1 MSSHESTA
9 PETTELEYEPE
20 VDHESAEQEDEWL
33 DDESAEQED
42 EWLDDESELPRRP
55 RRRVLTPIPLALL
68 AVLLIASGFIG
79 GVLVQKGQ
87 GGTAS
92 PSGGASG
99 RFPSLAALK
108 GAVPGAGAGGGTS
121 SAGGSTA
128 NGGPSA
134 FPGIRGA
141 GSGVTT
147 GEVAYVRGNTL
158 YVTDSQ
164 GNTVKVSAAAGSK
177 VTKTVSTKA
186 SSIHPGATV
195 VVLGSKAKNGSIS
208 ASSISV
214 SSAASGSAT
223 SAGPSSSSA
232 GASSGSTPTLFG
244 PG

>member
-9 PETTELEYEPE
+9 PATTELEYEPE
-20 VDHESAEQEDEWL
+20 VDYEPDEQE
-33 DDESAEQED
+33 S

-55 RRRVLTPIPLALL
+55 RRRLLTPIPLALL
-68 AVLLIASGFIG
+68 AVLLIACGFIG

-99 RFPSLAALK
+99 GFPSGLVALR
-108 GAVPGAGAGGGTS
+108 GAVPGTGAPGGAS
-121 SAGGSTA
+121 AAGGSGA
-128 NGGPSA
+128 KGGAGA
-134 FPGIRGA
+134 FPAIGGA
-141 GSGVTT
+141 GSGGGVTT
-147 GEVAYVRGNTL
+147 GEVAYVRGSTL

-177 VTKTVSTKA
+177 VTRTVSTKA

-214 SSAASGSAT
+214 SSAASGSAA
-223 SAGPSSSSA
+223 SAGTSSSSA
-232 GASSGSTPTLFG
+232 GARSGGTPTLFG

>member
-9 PETTELEYEPE
+9 PETTELEYEPD
-20 VDHESAEQEDEWL
+20 VDYEP
-33 DDESAEQED
+33 AEQED

-55 RRRVLTPIPLALL
+55 RRRLLTPIPLALL
-68 AVLLIASGFIG
+68 AALLIACGFIG

-99 RFPSLAALK
+99 FPSGLAALK
-108 GAVPGAGAGGGTS
+108 GAVPGARAAGGKS
-121 SAGGSTA
+121 SAGGSGA
-128 NGGPSA
+128 KGGASG
-134 FPGIRGA
+134 FPGLGGA
-141 GSGVTT
+141 GGGVTS
-147 GEVAYVRGNTL
+147 GEVAYVRGSTL

-186 SSIHPGATV
+186 NRIHPGATV
-195 VVLGSKAKNGSIS
+195 VVLGSKAKNGNIS

-223 SAGPSSSSA
+223 SAGTSPSSA
-232 GASSGSTPTLFG
+232 GAGGGSTPTLFG

>member
-9 PETTELEYEPE
+9 PETTGLEYEPD
-20 VDHESAEQEDEWL
+20 VDYEPDEQESEWL
-33 DDESAEQED
+33 E
-42 EWLDDESELPRRP
+42 DESELPRRP
-55 RRRVLTPIPLALL
+55 RRRLLTPIPLALL
-68 AVLLIASGFIG
+68 AVLLIACGFIG

-92 PSGGASG
+92 PGGGASG
-99 RFPSLAALK
+99 FPSLSALK
-108 GAVPGAGAGGGTS
+108 GSLPAGAPAGTSSSGGSGAKGGASTFPGIAGGG
-121 SAGGSTA
+121 
-128 NGGPSA
+128 
-134 FPGIRGA
+134 
-141 GSGVTT
+141 GVTT

-164 GNTVKVSAAAGSK
+164 GNTVKVSAAAGAK
-177 VTKTVSTKA
+177 VTKTVGTKA

-223 SAGPSSSSA
+223 SAGPSSSGA
-232 GASSGSTPTLFG
+232 GSSSGGTPSLFG
-244 PG
+244 SG

>member
-9 PETTELEYEPE
+9 PETTELEPE
-20 VDHESAEQEDEWL
+20 VDYEPDEQESEWL
-33 DDESAEQED
+33 E
-42 EWLDDESELPRRP
+42 DESELPRRP
-55 RRRVLTPIPLALL
+55 RRRLLTPIPLALL
-68 AVLLIASGFIG
+68 AVLLIACGFIG

-92 PSGGASG
+92 PSGASG
-99 RFPSLAALK
+99 FPSGLAALK
-108 GAVPGAGAGGGTS
+108 GAVPGAGAAGAKS
-121 SAGGSTA
+121 SAGGA
-128 NGGPSA
+128 GAKGGAGA
-134 FPGIRGA
+134 FPGLGGA
-141 GSGVTT
+141 GGGVTT

-186 SSIHPGATV
+186 SNIHPGATV
-195 VVLGSKAKNGSIS
+195 VVLGSKAKNGSIR

-223 SAGPSSSSA
+223 SPGPSSSSA

>member
-1 MSSHESTA
+1 MSSQESTA
-9 PETTELEYEPE
+9 PETTELEYEPG
-20 VDHESAEQEDEWL
+20 VDYEPAEEEAGWL
-33 DDESAEQED
+33 E
-42 EWLDDESELPRRP
+42 DESELPRRP
-55 RRRVLTPIPLALL
+55 RRRLLAPVPLALL
-68 AVLLIASGFIG
+68 AVLLIACGFIG

-92 PSGGASG
+92 SGGGASG
-99 RFPSLAALK
+99 FPAGLAALK
-108 GAVPGAGAGGGTS
+108 GALPGAGAAGGKS
-121 SAGGSTA
+121 SAASSAAKRGAG
-128 NGGPSA
+128 A
-134 FPGIRGA
+134 FPGLGGA
-141 GSGVTT
+141 GGGVTT

-158 YVTDSQ
+158 YVTDRQ

-214 SSAASGSAT
+214 SSAASGGAG
-223 SAGPSSSSA
+223 SAGGLSSSSA
-232 GASSGSTPTLFG
+232 GAGSGSTPTLFG

>member
-9 PETTELEYEPE
+9 PETTELEYEPD
-20 VDHESAEQEDEWL
+20 VDYEPAEQE
-33 DDESAEQED
+33 S

-55 RRRVLTPIPLALL
+55 RRRLLTPIPLALL
-68 AVLLIASGFIG
+68 AVLLIACGFIG

-99 RFPSLAALK
+99 SPSGIAALK
-108 GAVPGAGAGGGTS
+108 GAVPGASVAGGKS
-121 SAGGSTA
+121 SAGGSGA
-128 NGGPSA
+128 KGGASA
-134 FPGIRGA
+134 FPAIGGA
-141 GSGVTT
+141 GGGGVTT
-147 GEVAYVRGNTL
+147 GEVAFVRGSTL
-158 YVTDSQ
+158 YVTDNQ

-177 VTKTVSTKA
+177 VTKTVSA
-186 SSIHPGATV
+186 QANSIHPGATV

-223 SAGPSSSSA
+223 SAGTSSSSA

>member
-9 PETTELEYEPE
+9 PETTELDYEPDIDYE
-20 VDHESAEQEDEWL
+20 PAEQEN
-33 DDESAEQED
+33 

-55 RRRVLTPIPLALL
+55 RRRLLTPIPLALL
-68 AVLLIASGFIG
+68 AVLLIACGFIG

-99 RFPSLAALK
+99 GFPSLAALK
-108 GAVPGAGAGGGTS
+108 GAVPGAGGGTS
-121 SAGGSTA
+121 SAGGATA

-134 FPGIRGA
+134 FPGIRGT
-141 GSGVTT
+141 GSGGVTT

-223 SAGPSSSSA
+223 SAGTSPSSA
-232 GASSGSTPTLFG
+232 GAGSGSTPTLFG

>member
-1 MSSHESTA
+1 MSSHEPPA
-9 PETTELEYEPE
+9 PETTELGYEPE
-20 VDHESAEQEDEWL
+20 LDYEPDEQESEWP
-33 DDESAEQED
+33 
-42 EWLDDESELPRRP
+42 DDESELPRRP
-55 RRRVLTPIPLALL
+55 RRRLLAPVPLALL
-68 AVLLIASGFIG
+68 AVLLIACGFIG

-87 GGTAS
+87 GGTAL

-99 RFPSLAALK
+99 FPAGLAALK
-108 GAVPGAGAGGGTS
+108 GAVPGAGAAGGASPAGGAGAKGGTS
-121 SAGGSTA
+121 
-128 NGGPSA
+128 P
-134 FPGIRGA
+134 FPRLGGA
-141 GSGVTT
+141 GSGGVTT

-214 SSAASGSAT
+214 SSAASGNAT
-223 SAGPSSSSA
+223 SAGRSSSSA
-232 GASSGSTPTLFG
+232 GAGSSSAPTLFG